1 MNIEIKINKLHE
13 VKELY
18 LFGDFI
24 TSWNIGVD
32 DMKIIIPYAINA
44 AVELGK
50 KDKIREIRQ
59 ALGILGDSG
68 ILL

>member
-32 DMKIIIPYAINA
+32 DMKIIIPYAINC
-44 AVELGK
+44 AVKIGEDK
-50 KDKIREIRQ
+50 KANEIRK
-59 ALGILGDSG
+59 ALNV
-68 ILL
+68 